1 MSTSVAA
8 VEVPAGRLIQ
18 TRPDRDLSIDY
29 LRTMITVG
37 VLLHHSMLA
46 YATWAVP
53 PAGNLFKAVVP
64 IVDSTRWSVIDY
76 IISFNDN
83 FFMVLMFFISGLF
96 VYPAIRNHGTAGFV
110 RERFRRLG
118 IPFLFAIFVLNP
130 IGYYVPW
137 LTSGHTTG
145 FIDMYRQLAADGFSP
160 GPAWFIWFLLLMDL
174 VMAIIIKMFAEPL
187 STRLAPALK
196 DFTARMGE
204 HPLEIAVVMLFASA
218 LVYIPMLYHFGY
230 GRWTAIITPPFL
242 LQISRLFLYPLWFAF
257 GVLVGAWGLARGI
270 LSRGSLLARHWPLWI
285 AGGLVIFN
293 LSWLFRVLA
302 ISHPILSAHSRTP
315 TTLLWV
321 ACCVC
326 SNLGIIGLFSRIRW
340 SYHPWLH
347 SLNRCAYGI
356 YIVHYMFITAA
367 QRLFLDKPIQ
377 PAVKT
382 LVVFLITIALSWFT
396 TSLLLRIPRVN
407 TII

>member
-1 MSTSVAA
+1 MSSSVLA
-8 VEVPAGRLIQ
+8 VNVAVQKPVQ
-18 TRPDRDLSIDY
+18 SRPRRDLSIDY

-46 YATWAVP
+46 YATWAVVP
-53 PAGNLFKAVVP
+53 TGNLFKAVVP

-76 IISFNDN
+76 IIGFNDN

-96 VYPAIRNHGTAGFV
+96 VYPAIRNHGISGFV

-118 IPFLFAIFVLNP
+118 LPFLFAIFILNP

-137 LTSGHTTG
+137 LTNGHTSG
-145 FIDMYRQLAADGFSP
+145 FAEMYRQLAAGGFSP
-160 GPAWFIWFLLLMDL
+160 GPAWFIWFLLVMDL
-174 VMAIIIKMFAEPL
+174 VAAAAFRLFCRTPF
-187 STRLAPALK
+187 TRLAPVLK

-204 HPLEIAVVMLFASA
+204 HPIEIAIVMFFATA

-257 GVLVGAWGLARGI
+257 GVLVGAWGL
-270 LSRGSLLARHWPLWI
+270 SRGLLFRASVLARYWPCWI
-285 AGGLVIFN
+285 ATGLFIFN
-293 LSWLFRVLA
+293 MSWLFRVLA
-302 ISHPILSAHSRTP
+302 SSHPAFSAHSRAP
-315 TTLLWV
+315 ITLLWV

-326 SNLGIIGLFSRIRW
+326 SNLGIIGMFSRIQW
-340 SYHPWLH
+340 SFHPWMH

-356 YIVHYMFITAA
+356 YLVHYMFVTAA
-367 QRLFLDKPIQ
+367 QRLFLDRPIQ
-377 PAVKT
+377 PAFKT
-382 LVVFLITIALSWFT
+382 LLVFLITLLLSWLT
-396 TSLLLRIPRVN
+396 ASLLLRIPRVK
-407 TII
+407 TIL